1 MYFTQKGNPVKIRE
15 KKSKNDRAY
24 LYICVRFL
32 PECKRNPLAYMAF
45 GVGPRICIG
54 MRFALIEIK
63 IAVVKILQMFE
74 VAACSR
80 TAEKLDFIEGIVRSP
95 KQDIIV
101 QLKRR

>member
-1 MYFTQKGNPVKIRE
+1 MIVFTCLNVF
-15 KKSKNDRAY
+15 
-24 LYICVRFL
+24 RFL

-63 IAVVKILQMFE
+63 IALVKILQTFE
-74 VAACSR
+74 VAACTKTVHR
-80 TAEKLDFIEGIVRSP
+80 LDFIEGIVRSP

-101 QLKRR
+101 HLRRR